1 MDTET
6 VKNIFYRKLI
16 NTKINNIRRNINAEP
31 STKMDLKTII
41 SPESKTEYKYDGN
54 LSDMI
59 STLIQDCG
67 RFTESYNSDLFITLQ
82 SMHKEFEHRDAPITE
97 PMVYAY
103 AIRQSGVDSNE
114 FMFGRIN
121 ECKYDSFALNY
132 YYRRIYLVYL
142 IPESIITN
150 NESDTRL
157 FVYMD
162 NYTNILLTMKKMIK
176 NINEQD
182 KLLSSIINQVL
193 T

>member
-16 NTKINNIRRNINAEP
+16 NTKVNNIRRNINAEP
-31 STKMDLKTII
+31 SAKMNLKVII
-41 SPESKTEYKYDGN
+41 SPESKTEYEYDGN
-54 LSDMI
+54 LSDII

-82 SMHKEFEHRDAPITE
+82 SMHKEFEHRDTPIAK
-97 PMVYAY
+97 PMLYVY
-103 AIRQSGVDSNE
+103 AIRQLGIDSNE
-114 FMFGRIN
+114 FMFSRIN
-121 ECKYDSFALNY
+121 EYKNNPYALNN

-162 NYTNILLTMKKMIK
+162 NYTNRLLTLKRMIN
-176 NINEQD
+176 NINEHD
-182 KLLSSIINQVL
+182 K
-193 T
+193 